1 MTAERK
7 KLSLG
12 QVGARGEERSAADRT
27 RAWKVSASRQE
38 ALKERA
44 RDMRRNPTEAQKA
57 LWERLKDKQCGFTFN
72 REVVMGSAI
81 VDFACK
87 TRWLVVEVGDTEG
100 PQATIAE
107 MSAIPRIAEIYRRT
121 LYQPYKVQVARNS
134 SEILGGLDKVD
145 IIVVVLLSL
154 LTTGSAIRSYFWI
167 MRAAS
172 SRSAEGPTEA
182 TSSQAISL
190 MVAPGAAARSS
201 RSDSTPARRPFSS
214 VA

>member
-12 QVGARGEERSAADRT
+12 AVTARADERDAADRT

-44 RDMRRNPTEAQKA
+44 RDMRRNPTEAQQA

-87 TRWLVVEVGDTEG
+87 TRWLVVETGGDGESETTLAALSDRKLTDVGVRVMRFADAEVLADTDAVVKAIKDELQKPFEK
-100 PQATIAE
+100 PQIE
-107 MSAIPRIAEIYRRT
+107 RT
-121 LYQPYKVQVARNS
+121 
-134 SEILGGLDKVD
+134 G
-145 IIVVVLLSL
+145 
-154 LTTGSAIRSYFWI
+154 
-167 MRAAS
+167 
-172 SRSAEGPTEA
+172 
-182 TSSQAISL
+182 
-190 MVAPGAAARSS
+190 
-201 RSDSTPARRPFSS
+201 
-214 VA
+214 